1 MVTGGELRLR
11 EGQFYKMFTNWR
23 ERERKEDLKQ
33 DLGSGV
39 RCTRKRKVDD
49 FEWAWGYIF

>member
-23 ERERKEDLKQ
+23 ERERE
-33 DLGSGV
+33 
-39 RCTRKRKVDD
+39 RK
-49 FEWAWGYIF
+49 I